1 MACFAV
7 RSDLT
12 QVRTQKGRHDT
23 RISSHLLSY
32 GFFFLIKWWEAKE
45 WRAFFL
51 SSIAIIITSQY
62 LRSRLSVRGMYNGC
76 SGSPTFA
83 GTIQGG
89 ASGSADRVGSK
100 EWLQPFGLCC
110 TGFKKN
116 EVSLTPSSIRLSTQ
130 LWRRPGNSVGR
141 YLGGTLGALHMC
153 CPAWGTNHE
162 TKRIGD
168 S

>member
-1 MACFAV
+1 ME
-7 RSDLT
+7 
-12 QVRTQKGRHDT
+12 G
-23 RISSHLLSY
+23 I
-32 GFFFLIKWWEAKE
+32 FFIIDCYHNY
-45 WRAFFL
+45 
-51 SSIAIIITSQY
+51 IAIPEESAVGK
-62 LRSRLSVRGMYNGC
+62 RRMYNGC

-89 ASGSADRVGSK
+89 ASGAADRVGSK

-153 CPAWGTNHE
+153 CPA
-162 TKRIGD
+162 
-168 S
+168 

>member
-1 MACFAV
+1 MIPGLGHTLFSMV
-7 RSDLT
+7 FSF
-12 QVRTQKGRHDT
+12 
-23 RISSHLLSY
+23 LLSDEKPKN
-32 GFFFLIKWWEAKE
+32 GGH
-45 WRAFFL
+45 FFL

-153 CPAWGTNHE
+153 CPA
-162 TKRIGD
+162 
-168 S
+168 

>member
-7 RSDLT
+7 RSDDL
-12 QVRTQKGRHDT
+12 
-23 RISSHLLSY
+23 ISPRSELRRDGMIPGLVHTFCPMVFSSLLSDEKPKN
-32 GFFFLIKWWEAKE
+32 GGHFFFFIDCCHHYN
-45 WRAFFL
+45 
-51 SSIAIIITSQY
+51 AIPEESAVGK
-62 LRSRLSVRGMYNGC
+62 RRMYNGC
-76 SGSPTFA
+76 SRSPTFA

-89 ASGSADRVGSK
+89 ASGAADRVGSK

-153 CPAWGTNHE
+153 CPA
-162 TKRIGD
+162 
-168 S
+168 